1 MPDVTIANHAFNP
14 AEQPVRAGETVTW
27 INVEDG
33 VPHTVTS
40 DTRLWDSGVIDPGST
55 FSRVFPAPGT
65 FRYHCDI
72 HPDMKG
78 AILVT

>member
-1 MPDVTIANHAFNP
+1 MPDVSIANRAFNP
-14 AEQPVRAGETVTW
+14 AELPVRAGETVTW
-27 INVEDG
+27 TNVENG
-33 VPHTVTS
+33 GPHTVTS
-40 DTRLWDSGVIDPGST
+40 DTGLWDSGVIDPDGT

-72 HPDMKG
+72 HPDMRG